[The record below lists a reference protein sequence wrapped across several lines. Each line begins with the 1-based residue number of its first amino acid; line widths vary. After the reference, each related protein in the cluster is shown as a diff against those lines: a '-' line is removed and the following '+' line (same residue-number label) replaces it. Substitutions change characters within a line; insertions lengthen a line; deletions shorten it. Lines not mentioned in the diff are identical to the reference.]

1 MTIILS
7 YRQAYLHKMKE
18 DPIVAE
24 IHAIRD
30 KLAAK
35 SGYDVKELFRRLR
48 KQEAKSGLDYVGYPP
63 CWVPTTSYDIMPG
76 STGKRGGPEP
86 PITSQVR
93 SSDIRAKS

>member
-35 SGYDVKELFRRLR
+35 SGYDVER
-48 KQEAKSGLDYVGYPP
+48 V
-63 CWVPTTSYDIMPG
+63 VPTAAET
-76 STGKRGGPEP
+76 R
-86 PITSQVR
+86 SQVR
-93 SSDIRAKS
+93 PRLCRLPALLGAYDQLRHNAWVNGKTRWA